1 MLTLPA
7 DLTTLRKLDNGRP
20 LLTKREIEVF
30 HRLAM
35 GETCNDIAHSLLVE
49 RKTVEGFT
57 ENLREK
63 FNISSLHRLTW
74 LATRW
79 SCGMIVEVKTRDPCV
94 VSELSVKS
102 TS

>member
-1 MLTLPA
+1 MLRLPT

-35 GETCNDIAHSLLVE
+35 GETCNDIAYRFLVGC
-49 RKTVEGFT
+49 KTVQGFT
-57 ENLREK
+57 KNLREK
-63 FNISSLHRLTW
+63 LSISSLHRLTW

-79 SCGMIVEVKTRDPCV
+79 SCGMIVEVQTQDPCV
-94 VSELSVKS
+94 VTELSAKS